1 MAVHRSHPPRY
12 RTGRLRLGAA
22 TTFMAPLMVALM
34 AASIGCAVIAD
45 PAPETAAAG
54 ITKPMP
60 RTIAIETLFVRFGAD
75 ETETE
80 EALWREVDEQAID
93 AGLRNR
99 LAAHGLRAGIVSSVL
114 PADVRTKLAA
124 TSSAEHLG
132 PEPASEQ
139 VVARRVL
146 RLLPGKEG
154 RLVARAAVPELVVF
168 ESAGGSGVL
177 GRTFRD
183 ATSEL
188 VLSGWPSADGRSRVT
203 VVPAIEHG
211 PQRRSWTGEDG
222 VFKLEAGQERHS
234 YDSLQIDVE
243 LTPDRLLVVGSHG
256 ENGSSVAAAIFRG
269 SSTGDHRVVILRP
282 LGRGH
287 DPMFDERGTEGPGGK
302 RAGQSGEALPTG
314 LSAMQR

>member
-1 MAVHRSHPPRY
+1 MAVHRSHPSRY
-12 RTGRLRLGAA
+12 RTGGFRIGAA
-22 TTFMAPLMVALM
+22 TTCMM
-34 AASIGCAVIAD
+34 AAMATWMATSIGCAVVAD
-45 PAPETAAAG
+45 PTPAKAAAG

-80 EALWREVDEQAID
+80 ESLWREVDEQAID
-93 AGLRNR
+93 AGLRHR
-99 LAAHGLRAGIVSSVL
+99 LAAHGLRAGILSSVL

-124 TSSAEHLG
+124 TSSAERVG
-132 PEPASEQ
+132 SEPASEQ
-139 VVARRVL
+139 VVTRRLL

-168 ESAGGSGVL
+168 ESAGGGGVL

-183 ATSEL
+183 ATSGL
-188 VLSGWPSADGRSRVT
+188 VLCGWPAAEGRSRIT

-222 VFKLEAGQERHS
+222 VFQLEAGQERHS

-256 ENGSSVAAAIFRG
+256 DNGSSVAAAIFRG
-269 SSTGDHRVVILRP
+269 PSTGDHRVVILRP
-282 LGRGH
+282 LGRVP
-287 DPMFDERGTEGPGGK
+287 DPMFDERGTEGPGVK
-302 RAGQSGEALPTG
+302 RAGKSGGALPTG
-314 LSAMQR
+314 LSAMHR

>member
-1 MAVHRSHPPRY
+1 MMAVMATWIA
-12 RTGRLRLGAA
+12 TG
-22 TTFMAPLMVALM
+22 
-34 AASIGCAVIAD
+34 IGCAVIAD
-45 PAPETAAAG
+45 PAPATAAAG
-54 ITKPMP
+54 ISKPMP

-93 AGLRNR
+93 AGLRHR

-114 PADVRTKLAA
+114 PADLRTKLAA
-124 TSSAEHLG
+124 ASSAERLG

-139 VVARRVL
+139 VIARRVL

-154 RLVARAAVPELVVF
+154 RIVARAAVPELVVF

-183 ATSEL
+183 ATSGL
-188 VLSGWPSADGRSRVT
+188 VLCVWPSADGRSRVT

-222 VFKLEAGQERHS
+222 VFQLEAGQERHS
-234 YDSLQIDVE
+234 YDSLEIDVE

-282 LGRGH
+282 LGRVS
-287 DPMFDERGTEGPGGK
+287 DPMFDERGAEGPGLK
-302 RAGQSGEALPTG
+302 RAGQSGGALPTG
-314 LSAMQR
+314 PSAMHR

>member
-1 MAVHRSHPPRY
+1 MAVHRSHPPRH
-12 RTGRLRLGAA
+12 RTGRFRFGVA
-22 TTFMAPLMVALM
+22 TTFMVALMVALM
-34 AASIGCAVIAD
+34 AAGIGCALIAD
-45 PAPETAAAG
+45 PAPATAAVG

-93 AGLRNR
+93 AGLRHR

-124 TSSAEHLG
+124 ASSAEQLG
-132 PEPASEQ
+132 PEPASDQ

-168 ESAGGSGVL
+168 ESAGAVGVL

-188 VLSGWPSADGRSRVT
+188 VLCGWSAADGHSRVT

-222 VFKLEAGQERHS
+222 VFQLEAGQERHS
-234 YDSLQIDVE
+234 YESLQIDIE
-243 LTPDRLLVVGSHG
+243 LTPDRLLVVGSDG

-269 SSTGDHRVVILRP
+269 LSTGDHRVVILRP
-282 LGRGH
+282 LGRVP
-287 DPMFDERGTEGPGGK
+287 DPMFDERGAEGPGGK

-314 LSAMQR
+314 LSATRR

>member
-1 MAVHRSHPPRY
+1 MAVPDTFASRS
-12 RTGRLRLGAA
+12 RTAALRLGAVVVLVA
-22 TTFMAPLMVALM
+22 TA
-34 AASIGCAVIAD
+34 IGCALVAD
-45 PAPETAAAG
+45 PASPTAATAS
-54 ITKPMP
+54 TKPMP
-60 RTIAIETLFVRFGAD
+60 RTIAIETLFVRFAAD

-80 EALWREVDEQAID
+80 EALWSEVDEQVID
-93 AGLRNR
+93 AGLRHR
-99 LAAHGLRAGIVSSVL
+99 LAAHGLRAGIVSSLL
-114 PADVRTKLAA
+114 PARVRTKLAA
-124 TSSAEHLG
+124 ASSAEHHG

-139 VVARRVL
+139 IVARRVL

-168 ESAGGSGVL
+168 ESAGDTAGGSGVL

-188 VLSGWPSADGRSRVT
+188 VLCGWPAADGRSRIT

-222 VFKLEAGQERHS
+222 VFQLEAGQERHA

-256 ENGSSVAAAIFRG
+256 EAGSSVASAVFRG
-269 SSTGDHRVVILRP
+269 PSTEDRRVVILRP
-282 LGRGH
+282 LGRGP
-287 DPMFDERGTEGPGGK
+287 DPMFDERGPEGPVTDLW
-302 RAGQSGEALPTG
+302 RQSGQALPTG
-314 LSAMQR
+314 LSATPR